1 MNNGDRIR
9 SMTNEEL
16 AIEFETIQTSVY
28 MVLIEQGQLP
38 PFIMNGVVDSIDESR
53 ESWLKWLNKEI
64 SNKDKKPDF
73 TNHTGNA
80 LDYPN

>member
-16 AIEFETIQTSVY
+16 ATEFETIQTMVY
-28 MVLIEQGQLP
+28 VTLVEHGQLP
-38 PFIMNGVVDSIDESR
+38 SFIINGVIDSIDESR
-53 ESWLKWLNKEI
+53 ESWLKWLNKET
-64 SNKDKKPDF
+64 NKDKKPDF
-73 TNHTGNA
+73 TNHVGNA

>member
-9 SMTNEEL
+9 SMTNEQL
-16 AIEFETIQTSVY
+16 AIEFETIQTMVY
-28 MVLIEQGQLP
+28 MTLIEHGQLS
-38 PFIMNGVVDSIDESR
+38 PFIMSGVVDSIDESR
-53 ESWLKWLNKEI
+53 KSWLEWLNKET
-64 SNKDKKPDF
+64 NKDKKPDF

>member
-16 AIEFETIQTSVY
+16 AIEFETIQTTVY

-38 PFIMNGVVDSIDESR
+38 PFIMNGVIDSIDESR
-53 ESWLKWLNKEI
+53 ESWLKWLNKET
-64 SNKDKKPDF
+64 NKDKKPDF

>member
-16 AIEFETIQTSVY
+16 AIEFETIQTTVY
-28 MVLIEQGQLP
+28 MILIEHGQLP
-38 PFIMNGVVDSIDESR
+38 PFIINGVVDSIDEAR
-53 ESWLKWLNKEI
+53 ESWLKWLNEET
-64 SNKDKKPDF
+64 NKYKKPDF
-73 TNHTGNA
+73 TNHVGNA